1 MAPRPLS
8 LGRVP
13 ASALADAARLP
24 TLSELTKA
32 LEQKPDDA
40 QYYRQRAYCHILLG
54 NYCVAVADAKKS
66 PEFNRNNSTD
76 VLRKGY
82 AIATLFVD
90 LGL

>member
-54 NYCVAVADAKKS
+54 NYCGNFSYKMEFCSYCLGWSAVAQSHLTAAS
-66 PEFNRNNSTD
+66 AS
-76 VLRKGY
+76 
-82 AIATLFVD
+82 
-90 LGL
+90 